1 MSDNVSASISTGTGD
16 PADGAGSA
24 PVDDGRAEQVLQRIQ
39 PAWIALGLFA
49 LGLVVY
55 IGSNI
60 GRTDFYDHFVWQAQA
75 FLQGRAEIDY
85 PVTEGPHRNGYF
97 QDVLPLPGNST
108 ALIPFP
114 PLPALVL
121 LPFVAIFGLGT
132 NAALVAAVFGAINV
146 ALCWTMLLHVTP
158 RRAAALLATLFYA
171 FGTVAWYAAMLGTT
185 WFLAHVLSSTL
196 LFIAITLALRADA
209 HVLARERLL
218 AAGETLERSGRGL
231 ARQFAAGLV
240 FGVAALARLTS
251 ILAAP
256 FFVFVGGGGS
266 WLHRAVFAGSGALV
280 PVLLL
285 FLYNLIV
292 TGEVFHPAYDYLYE
306 LERPDLVRRGWG
318 IEDVRYIP
326 GSLGIM
332 LASLPLFPLL
342 DDPAC
347 AGRAITLGPDLLFD
361 RDCPIARPDPLGM
374 SLLLTSPGYLLVIP
388 ALLWGWRRRL
398 VAGATLAVLSV
409 AIVDL
414 MHFSQGWVQFGY
426 RFSNDFAPFATIL
439 VALGIARIGVGRI
452 SLGLV
457 AVSILVNA
465 WGVHWGVALRW

>member
-1 MSDNVSASISTGTGD
+1 M
-16 PADGAGSA
+16 
-24 PVDDGRAEQVLQRIQ
+24 
-39 PAWIALGLFA
+39 
-49 LGLVVY
+49 
-55 IGSNI
+55 
-60 GRTDFYDHFVWQAQA
+60 
-75 FLQGRAEIDY
+75 
-85 PVTEGPHRNGYF
+85 
-97 QDVLPLPGNST
+97 
-108 ALIPFP
+108 
-114 PLPALVL
+114 
-121 LPFVAIFGLGT
+121 
-132 NAALVAAVFGAINV
+132 
-146 ALCWTMLLHVTP
+146 
-158 RRAAALLATLFYA
+158 
-171 FGTVAWYAAMLGTT
+171 
-185 WFLAHVLSSTL
+185 
-196 LFIAITLALRADA
+196 
-209 HVLARERLL
+209 
-218 AAGETLERSGRGL
+218 
-231 ARQFAAGLV
+231 
-240 FGVAALARLTS
+240 
-251 ILAAP
+251 
-256 FFVFVGGGGS
+256 
-266 WLHRAVFAGSGALV
+266 FAGSGALV

-398 VAGATLAVLSV
+398 VAGATLAVLCV